1 MNMEPFVRL
10 LIDQKYPYFFICL
23 GLLVVVSFLLGIGAI
38 VALFF
43 SWKLSLACV
52 GVIILLRVIG
62 QWCTNYV
69 VNSVLNK

>member
-1 MNMEPFVRL
+1 MEPFVIL
-10 LIDQKYPYFFICL
+10 LIEQKYPYFLLCLSLLFII
-23 GLLVVVSFLLGIGAI
+23 SFLLGIGAI

-43 SWKLSLACV
+43 SWKISLACI

-62 QWCTNYV
+62 QFCTNYV